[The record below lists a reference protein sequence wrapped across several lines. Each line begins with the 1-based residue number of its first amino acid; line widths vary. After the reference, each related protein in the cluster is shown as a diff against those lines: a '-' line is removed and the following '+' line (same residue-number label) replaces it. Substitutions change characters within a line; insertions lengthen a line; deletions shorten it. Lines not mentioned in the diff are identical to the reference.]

1 MKKINLKQMS
11 QKLFAVLAI
20 IGATTFIAVAQDNN
34 STTEKTIAAGRCGEN
49 TLRGGYGT
57 HLSGTFFV
65 SPTMPVPLASVG
77 RLVFDGAGNFSG
89 SDTNSFGGTVS
100 TYPVSGTY
108 TVERDCT
115 GTLNVNLPG
124 FTITNNIVIV
134 DEGKEIFVIQT
145 NPGTVVTGTMK
156 RQ

>member
-1 MKKINLKQMS
+1 M
-11 QKLFAVLAI
+11 
-20 IGATTFIAVAQDNN
+20 
-34 STTEKTIAAGRCGEN
+34 
-49 TLRGGYGT
+49 
-57 HLSGTFFV
+57 
-65 SPTMPVPLASVG
+65 
-77 RLVFDGAGNFSG
+77 FDGAGNFSG
-89 SDTNSFGGTVS
+89 SDTNSFGGAVS

-134 DEGKEIFVIQT
+134 DEGKEILVIQT